1 MIGYYIH
8 HQGSGHLHRAL
19 AIQRQSELDITGLSS
34 LPRPPDWVGDWRQVS
49 DDAVPE
55 PSTEYAAGGWLHYVP
70 QGHDG
75 LRRRMGALSAWIARR
90 QPAAL
95 VVDVSVEVALLA
107 RLHGVPVITLAQPGV
122 RDDRPH
128 SLGYGISDAIIG
140 PWPRA
145 ADQLW
150 QVSDPTVQSLLI
162 PVGAISRFAPADPPS
177 GLSGRQERR
186 VVVLNGTG
194 GTSLGA
200 LVERTAESQPDWT
213 WTHLDRQSGTWT
225 DDPWPVLRSASVVV
239 SHCGQNA
246 IADIAAA
253 RRPAILIPQ
262 PRHFGEQEA
271 MAAQLKLL
279 GRRIPALVLDSWPE
293 PEAWA
298 ALLSRAAQLDASRWS
313 LWNDGGGAQRAADVL
328 AGVTASRTELSA

>member
-8 HQGSGHLHRAL
+8 HQGSGHLHRAV
-19 AIQRQSELDITGLSS
+19 AIQGRAEFEITGLST
-34 LPRPPDWVGDWRQVS
+34 LPRPAGWAGDWEQLP

-55 PSTEYAAGGWLHYVP
+55 ATTDRRAGGWLHYVP
-70 QGHDG
+70 QAHDG
-75 LRRRMGALSAWIARR
+75 LRQRMAALSTWIARY
-90 QPAAL
+90 QPAAM

-107 RLHGVPVITLAQPGV
+107 RLHGVPVITMAQPGV

-128 SLGYGISDAIIG
+128 TLGYGISDAIIG
-140 PWPRA
+140 PWPRI

-150 QVSDPTVQSLLI
+150 QVSDPTVQNMLI
-162 PVGAISRFAPADPPS
+162 PVGAISRFAPAAPS
-177 GLSGRQERR
+177 SAPRTAQARR

-194 GTSLGA
+194 GNSLGA
-200 LVERTAESQPDWT
+200 LVERAAEGVRDWS
-213 WTHLDRQSGTWT
+213 WTHLDRKSGTWT

-262 PRHFGEQEA
+262 PRHFGEQQA

-279 GRRIPALVLDSWPE
+279 GRRIPALVLDFWPE
-293 PEAWA
+293 PEAWG
-298 ALLSRAAQLDASRWS
+298 ALLSRAAQLDLSGWS
-313 LWNDGGGAQRAADVL
+313 VWNDGGGAQRAADVL
-328 AGVTASRTELSA
+328 AGFTASRTELSA

>member
-34 LPRPPDWVGDWRQVS
+34 LPRPPDWVGDWRQLA
-49 DDAVPE
+49 DDAVPKA
-55 PSTEYAAGGWLHYVP
+55 STEYEAGGWLHYVP

-75 LRRRMGALSAWIARR
+75 LRRRMGALSAWIARH

-145 ADQLW
+145 ADQMW

-162 PVGAISRFAPADPPS
+162 PVGAISRFAPQT
-177 GLSGRQERR
+177 RQRAERLQEKR

-200 LVERTAESQPDWT
+200 LVERAAEASPTGPGPIWI
-213 WTHLDRQSGTWT
+213 DRPAPGSTTRGRCCARHRW
-225 DDPWPVLRSASVVV
+225 WS
-239 SHCGQNA
+239 A
-246 IADIAAA
+246 IAARTRSPRSPPPAA
-253 RRPAILIPQ
+253 RRSSS
-262 PRHFGEQEA
+262 R
-271 MAAQLKLL
+271 
-279 GRRIPALVLDSWPE
+279 
-293 PEAWA
+293 
-298 ALLSRAAQLDASRWS
+298 SRASSASSERWPPVEAAGPAHPRARARLLAGARGLAGAAEPGRALDGSRWS
-313 LWNDGGGAQRAADVL
+313 LWNDGGGAQRAAT
-328 AGVTASRTELSA
+328 AGRRHRVPDGVSA

>member
-19 AIQRQSELDITGLSS
+19 AIQRQSELDITGLST
-34 LPRPPDWVGDWRQVS
+34 LPRPSDWIGDWQQLA
-49 DDAVPE
+49 DDAVPMA
-55 PSTEYAAGGWLHYVP
+55 STESAAGGWLHYVP
-70 QGHDG
+70 QAHDG
-75 LRRRMGALSAWIARR
+75 LRRRMGALSTWITRHH
-90 QPAAL
+90 PAAM

-128 SLGYGISDAIIG
+128 TLGYGISDAIIG

-150 QVSDPTVQSLLI
+150 QVSDPKLQARLI
-162 PVGAISRFAPADPPS
+162 PVGAISRLGPAASSDAPGIA
-177 GLSGRQERR
+177 EAKK

-194 GTSLGA
+194 GRSMGA
-200 LVERTAESQPDWT
+200 LVKRAAEGQPDWS
-213 WTHLDRQSGTWT
+213 WIHLDRASGTWT

-246 IADIAAA
+246 IADIAVA

-262 PRHFGEQEA
+262 PRHFDEQEA
-271 MAAQLKLL
+271 MAAQLKRL

-293 PEAWA
+293 PEAWGP
-298 ALLSRAAQLDASRWS
+298 LLCRAAQLDPSRWS

-328 AGVTASRTELSA
+328 AGVTKSLTELSA

>member
-8 HQGSGHLHRAL
+8 HQGNGHLHRAL
-19 AIQRQSELDITGLSS
+19 AIQHRSELDITGLAS
-34 LPRPPDWVGDWRQVS
+34 LPRPSDWIGDWQQLA
-49 DDAVPE
+49 DDAVPK
-55 PSTEYAAGGWLHYVP
+55 PSADHTADGWLHYVP
-70 QGHDG
+70 QAHDG
-75 LRRRMGALSAWIARR
+75 LRRRMGALSAWITRH
-90 QPAAL
+90 QPAAM
-95 VVDVSVEVALLA
+95 VVDVSVEVALLS
-107 RLHGVPVITLAQPGV
+107 RLHGIPVVTLAQPGV

-128 SLGYGISDAIIG
+128 TLGYGISDAILG

-150 QVSDPTVQSLLI
+150 QVSDPSLRSKLI
-162 PVGAISRFAPADPPS
+162 PVGAISRFTPAPSSGPS
-177 GLSGRQERR
+177 ATQNRR

-194 GTSLGA
+194 GSSLGA
-200 LVERTAESQPDWT
+200 LVRRTAEGQPSWS
-213 WTHLDRQSGTWT
+213 WTHLDRASGTWT

-262 PRHFGEQEA
+262 PRQFGEQEA
-271 MAAQLKLL
+271 MAAQLKQL

-293 PEAWA
+293 PAAWGP
-298 ALLSRAAQLDASRWS
+298 LLSRAAQLDPSRWS
-313 LWNDGGGAQRAADVL
+313 LWNDGGGAQRAADAIADL
-328 AGVTASRTELSA
+328 TTSRTELSA

>member
-1 MIGYYIH
+1 LIGYYIH

-19 AIQRQSELDITGLSS
+19 AIQRQSELEITGLSS
-34 LPRPPDWVGDWRQVS
+34 LPRPSDWIGDWQRLA
-49 DDAVPE
+49 DDAVP
-55 PSTEYAAGGWLHYVP
+55 PASTESAAGGWLHYVP
-70 QGHDG
+70 QAHDG
-75 LRRRMGALSAWIARR
+75 LRRRMGALSTWITRR
-90 QPAAL
+90 QPAAM

-128 SLGYGISDAIIG
+128 TLGYGISDAIIG

-145 ADQLW
+145 ADRLW
-150 QVSDPTVQSLLI
+150 QVSDPKLQSRLI
-162 PVGAISRFAPADPPS
+162 PVGAISRFAPAASPGAPS
-177 GLSGRQERR
+177 TAEAKK

-194 GTSLGA
+194 GGSMGA
-200 LVERTAESQPDWT
+200 LVGRAAEGQPGWS
-213 WTHLDRQSGTWT
+213 WAHLDRAAGTWT
-225 DDPWPVLRSASVVV
+225 DNPWPVLRSASVVV

-246 IADIAAA
+246 IADIAAT

-262 PRHFGEQEA
+262 PRHFDEQEA
-271 MAAQLKLL
+271 MAAQLKRL

-293 PEAWA
+293 PEVWGP
-298 ALLSRAAQLDASRWS
+298 LLSRAAQLDPSRWA

-328 AGVTASRTELSA
+328 AGATKSVTELSA